1 MRPADDRRLRCAG
14 DLTSALLLLPVPSV
28 GRRPHGAAGASAS
41 KGGQLCCGCS
51 RQLQAFQCTAA
62 QAAPRR
68 SGMDAIIWAWTT
80 ALGWPSPHTL
90 PMRHAHAMPN
100 RTLPASPANPPCQST
115 RQANSLHTQH
125 ARRLPSFH
133 LSLCFAHPLSPQR
146 RFDLALFFLF
156 FSYPSHH
163 SHPACS
169 SAFFL
174 FAPVLLAISKSILSR
189 AFCRRSIALAVG
201 PCLQSSSTQSTTPPS
216 RFDPPDPRASSTPP
230 DENTRR
236 ACCLLFPRVS
246 FVLSPWHWTA
256 GVFRAFGALRGTDS
270 MQTSTRTSSRR
281 RPGPGR
287 EPGRGPGCGLGLG
300 LEDMGWIM

>member
-1 MRPADDRRLRCAG
+1 MRWGFDVSFVVASSPVGRPSAAQSSRSISEQGRTALLRLQQAVAGIPVHSSASSAAAVGNGRHHLGLDDRFGL
-14 DLTSALLLLPVPSV
+14 ALSTHP
-28 GRRPHGAAGASAS
+28 PH
-41 KGGQLCCGCS
+41 
-51 RQLQAFQCTAA
+51 
-62 QAAPRR
+62 APC
-68 SGMDAIIWAWTT
+68 
-80 ALGWPSPHTL
+80 PC
-90 PMRHAHAMPN
+90 HAMPN

-201 PCLQSSSTQSTTPPS
+201 PCLQSSSTLSTTPLP
-216 RFDPPDPRASSTPP
+216 RLDPPDPRASSTPP

-236 ACCLLFPRVS
+236 VCCLLFPRVS

-256 GVFRAFGALRGTDS
+256 GVFRAFGALRGTEP

-287 EPGRGPGCGLGLG
+287 EPGRGPGYGLGLG